1 LVDNQAMNMIKQFR
15 DLGLFRTVM
24 LGTTVVLAGLG
35 PFNDGTTYVSGWRLL
50 TSVVAPAMMVIMVFL
65 LLLDITMT
73 RVFATDALPD
83 RQKMLLKASVV
94 ETWLLLGLCLAWA
107 PFMLRML
114 GVNLFE

>member
-1 LVDNQAMNMIKQFR
+1 
-15 DLGLFRTVM
+15 
-24 LGTTVVLAGLG
+24 
-35 PFNDGTTYVSGWRLL
+35 
-50 TSVVAPAMMVIMVFL
+50 MMVIMVFL